1 LGKHVIYTVNGGI
14 MPRFFVDK
22 RNIFENE
29 IIIDGEDV
37 AHITKVLRMK
47 IGDEMTLCDG
57 EKNDYRVEIIDIDKK
72 YIKCKIIT
80 VEQNKSEP
88 KVFVTLFQGIPKSD
102 KMEYIIQKCTE
113 LGISKIVPV
122 NTKRCVAKVKDN
134 NKISRWQKI
143 AMEASKQSQR
153 GIVPQVCG
161 VMGFEEALKE
171 LLKCDISILPYEEE
185 KENNL
190 KSHLDS
196 FGNDVETVGI
206 MIGPEGGFDKEEV
219 EMAKALG
226 IKTITL
232 GNRILRTE
240 TAGEAVLAILMFYM
254 NEI

>member
-1 LGKHVIYTVNGGI
+1 
-14 MPRFFVDK
+14 
-22 RNIFENE
+22 
-29 IIIDGEDV
+29 
-37 AHITKVLRMK
+37 
-47 IGDEMTLCDG
+47 
-57 EKNDYRVEIIDIDKK
+57 
-72 YIKCKIIT
+72 
-80 VEQNKSEP
+80 
-88 KVFVTLFQGIPKSD
+88 
-102 KMEYIIQKCTE
+102 
-113 LGISKIVPV
+113 
-122 NTKRCVAKVKDN
+122 
-134 NKISRWQKI
+134 
-143 AMEASKQSQR
+143 MEASKQSQR